1 MPFIVPP
8 DDANPFQFWL
18 RFEFGQSGN
27 PHAHGLA
34 YVNGNPQFD
43 LIVKDMEAFE
53 ALQKANHPDLAE
65 VRLQDEAT
73 RDVADF
79 FDDYVSEMH
88 PCKDTAGKPLWN
100 FEEPLYT
107 LLVENVR
114 MPGMAKPQT
123 VNLLEVLEDV
133 FRDCPIDMKD
143 DDPHG
148 EKQSEPPAEPDTF
161 SLEVFA
167 TSTHRKWTAA

>member
-1 MPFIVPP
+1 MPHIVPP
-8 DDANPFQFWL
+8 DDANPFHYWL
-18 RFEFGQSGN
+18 RFEFGQSGS

-43 LIVKDMEAFE
+43 LIVRDMEALE

-65 VRLQDEAT
+65 VRLQVEAT
-73 RDVADF
+73 RGVADF
-79 FDDYVSEMH
+79 FDAYVSEMH

-107 LLVENVR
+107 IVTENVR

-123 VNLLEVLEDV
+123 VNLLELLEDV
-133 FRDCPIDMKD
+133 FCDGPLGSKED
-143 DDPHG
+143 
-148 EKQSEPPAEPDTF
+148 EPKT
-161 SLEVFA
+161 
-167 TSTHRKWTAA
+167 